1 MKRWMKIITVVSG
14 LVATLILTSNW
25 IFKHLLFMF
34 AHVNISRADASS
46 IGIIGGADGPT
57 AIYLAPGNPPLLK
70 YSIVAILY
78 ILTAIGIKNWRKE
91 TQR

>member
-1 MKRWMKIITVVSG
+1 MKRWRKVITVVSG

-25 IFKHLLFMF
+25 IFKNMIYMF
-34 AHVNISRADASS
+34 ANANITRADASS

-57 AIYLAPGNPPLLK
+57 AIYLTTGNPPLLK
-70 YSIVAILY
+70 YGIVAILY
-78 ILTAIGIKNWRKE
+78 ILTAIGIKNWRRE